1 MKEKQKFALQGFFN
15 GNNCAQSVIT
25 AYANEFDM
33 DTGQLLRVASSFVGG
48 MGKLQQTCGAVTGAY
63 MLIGLRN
70 SVLFD
75 KDEEQKKA
83 TIMMVQEFQKR
94 FVRLNGSDQCSNL
107 ITVDLKNKEGK
118 EQFDREQMKEN
129 ICSKC
134 IASSIEI
141 LEGLFSN

>member
-1 MKEKQKFALQGFFN
+1 MKEKQKFAIQGFFN
-15 GNNCAQSVIT
+15 GKNCAQSVIA

-33 DTGQLLRVASSFVGG
+33 DTGQLLRVASSFGGG

-70 SVLFD
+70 SVSFE
-75 KDEEQKKA
+75 KDEDQKKA
-83 TIMMVQEFQKR
+83 TTMMVQEFKKR

-107 ITVDLKNKEGK
+107 ITVDLKTKEGK

-134 IASSIEI
+134 ITSSIEI